1 MEVATVS
8 HGIAANYQIGTAA
21 WPMMLKQTAAALGFF
36 ARRSLHA
43 CHRCAPWV
51 STALYGAWP
60 LAATLVSSELW
71 NHLEAPDT
79 MPISD
84 QQPALVS
91 EKRVR
96 CYADR
101 KSNSGAAMLAMKTA
115 CLIRASRQQ
124 RQNSLSMTVSCQ
136 PAELLDVKHVTVT
149 TATRGSCR
157 CCGTKLSCPT
167 S

>member
-1 MEVATVS
+1 
-8 HGIAANYQIGTAA
+8 
-21 WPMMLKQTAAALGFF
+21 MLVQTAAALGFF
-36 ARRSLHA
+36 TRRPVHA

-71 NHLEAPDT
+71 NHLEAQDT
-79 MPISD
+79 MPIKD

-101 KSNSGAAMLAMKTA
+101 KSNSGLQ
-115 CLIRASRQQ
+115 CLR
-124 RQNSLSMTVSCQ
+124 
-136 PAELLDVKHVTVT
+136 
-149 TATRGSCR
+149 
-157 CCGTKLSCPT
+157 
-167 S
+167 